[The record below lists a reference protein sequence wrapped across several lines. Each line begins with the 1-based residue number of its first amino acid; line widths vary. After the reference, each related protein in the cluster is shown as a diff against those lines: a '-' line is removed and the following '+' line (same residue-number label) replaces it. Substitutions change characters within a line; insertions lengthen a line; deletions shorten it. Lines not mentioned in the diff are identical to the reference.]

1 MLSEPLEYR
10 GTSFGKPHAAICLV
24 KPGLTIG
31 CCLPGLTI
39 GCCRASKSLGDNVPL
54 LCLSC
59 GVTLGFLKAFYEAHP
74 ECAIKTTYE
83 VVRDVIKPLTRS
95 RRCRFVELPEATASR
110 AVGKAQVFVSHTW
123 GAPFSLLVSALI
135 VAFDGDDDM
144 VAWIDIFA
152 VRQWPGNDGD
162 LGFASI
168 VDEMSALVLVCTH
181 LHSIAELRPESEPRA
196 VTPWELTEREKE
208 REMDRINTSREE
220 ETIDVRIFQTAVPKD
235 ALDSVAFFRIW

>member
-1 MLSEPLEYR
+1 M
-10 GTSFGKPHAAICLV
+10 
-24 KPGLTIG
+24 
-31 CCLPGLTI
+31 
-39 GCCRASKSLGDNVPL
+39 
-54 LCLSC
+54 
-59 GVTLGFLKAFYEAHP
+59 TLGFLKAFYEAHP
-74 ECAIKTTYE
+74 ECAVKTTYE

-95 RRCRFVELPEATASR
+95 RRCRFVELPEVAASG
-110 AVGKAQVFVSHTW
+110 AGGKAQVFVSHTW
-123 GAPFSLLVSALI
+123 GAPFSLLVGALI

-168 VDEMSALVLVCTH
+168 VDEMSALVLVCSH
-181 LHSIAELRPESEPRA
+181 SHSIAELRPEADPWDPFVDSEA
-196 VTPWELTEREKE
+196 AREK
-208 REMDRINTSREE
+208 

>member
-1 MLSEPLEYR
+1 M
-10 GTSFGKPHAAICLV
+10 
-24 KPGLTIG
+24 
-31 CCLPGLTI
+31 
-39 GCCRASKSLGDNVPL
+39 
-54 LCLSC
+54 
-59 GVTLGFLKAFYEAHP
+59 TLGFLKAFYEAHP
-74 ECAIKTTYE
+74 ECAVKTTYE

-135 VAFDGDDDM
+135 VAFDGDDDV

-181 LHSIAELRPESEPRA
+181 LNSIAELRPESEPRA
-196 VTPWELTEREKE
+196 VAPLISLDQLLYKKTERE
-208 REMDRINTSREE
+208 REMVRINMSREK
-220 ETIDVRIFQTAVPKD
+220 ETIDVRISQTAVPKD

>member
-1 MLSEPLEYR
+1 L
-10 GTSFGKPHAAICLV
+10 AI
-24 KPGLTIG
+24 
-31 CCLPGLTI
+31 
-39 GCCRASKSLGDNVPL
+39 NVPL

-74 ECAIKTTYE
+74 ECAVKTTYE

-181 LHSIAELRPESEPRA
+181 LNSIAELRPESEPRA
-196 VTPWELTEREKE
+196 VTPWHHDLSLRLARAGETESEREKQ
-208 REMDRINTSREE
+208 REMDRINMSREK
-220 ETIDVRIFQTAVPKD
+220 ETIDVRIFQTVVPKD